1 MIDHVEIGN
10 ADVVDL
16 RDLRSFVTVAR
27 SASFTAAANELGYT
41 QSAVSQHVASLEAA
55 VGRRLLTRRP
65 VRLTAAGQRLA
76 EHAAHILLR
85 VDVAQS
91 ELAMFADEPQQLC
104 LTMTPLSAVGRVATA
119 LRAAR
124 AASPALRITITTTS
138 ATLAATSVA
147 EGRADMAI
155 VDGVVAPGNPLAVS
169 DAGLLASFAVLEE
182 DVAVIV
188 PTSHPLRRH
197 DVDLASLVDAQWID
211 AEMLTGGPSAVP
223 GCIPNSDTLFTFAGV
238 DVATLLELVA
248 AGHGLALLPERVC
261 AGNGAVRPIRVAHPI
276 LVHRTELLVLKTGV
290 ERHERFIASLRIAGS
305 EQILRRAPGRSQRR
319 S

>member
-1 MIDHVEIGN
+1 MITDVEIGN

-27 SASFTAAANELGYT
+27 TASFTAAANELGYT

-55 VGRRLLTRRP
+55 VGRPLLTRRP

-85 VDVAQS
+85 LDVAQS
-91 ELAMFADEPQQLC
+91 ELTMFADEPQQLRVA
-104 LTMTPLSAVGRVATA
+104 MTPLAAVGRVATA
-119 LRAAR
+119 LRASR
-124 AASPALRITITTTS
+124 AAAPGLRITITTTS
-138 ATLAATSVA
+138 ASSAAAAVA
-147 EGRADMAI
+147 EGRTELAV

-188 PTSHPLRRH
+188 PRRHPLRRV

-211 AEMLTGGPSAVP
+211 APMLTGGPSAVP
-223 GCIPNSDTLFTFAGV
+223 GCAPTSDTLFTFAGV
-238 DVATLLELVA
+238 DVSTVLELVA

-261 AGNGAVRPIRVAHPI
+261 TGVEAVRPIRVSRPT
-276 LVHRTELLVLKTGV
+276 LVHRTELLVLKTGI
-290 ERHERFIASLRIAGS
+290 ERHERLIALLRMAGS
-305 EQILRRAPGRSQRR
+305 QQIPRDGPARADRRR
-319 S
+319 